1 LSCVESQ
8 SAAKERLFVH
18 LAYLDE
24 TGTDGYSPIVMFGA
38 LILPV
43 GKFGH
48 LSGLHS
54 TAIQQ
59 ILPIDRIEEFKEFH
73 ACEIYKGTGA
83 FLGIEETKRFTAIE
97 VLLEAVRM
105 DALPFIY
112 AAIDRKRFANS
123 PFGTGN
129 PLVTAFH
136 LCLLGVEDWATTNHP
151 NYSGAPKVIDWKDCY
166 LCIADDNKKDKVLK
180 DQLRKTYRSLR
191 VKHPFVPPHVNRLW
205 HAHDDMFFADSTDCL
220 GIQIAD
226 LCAYFVRL
234 HLAGAVESQRFYEI
248 FSKQIICAQPEP
260 ESSLYRHLFRCHD
273 TQAQSV

>member
-1 LSCVESQ
+1 MVCASQCVD
-8 SAAKERLFVH
+8 ERLFVH

-24 TGTDGYSPIVMFGA
+24 TGTDGHSPIVMFGA

-48 LSGLHS
+48 LSSLHS

-59 ILPIDRIEEFKEFH
+59 IIPIEKIEQFKEFH
-73 ACEIYKGTGA
+73 ACELYNGGEGV
-83 FLGIEETKRFTAIE
+83 FQNVDETKRFTAIQ

-105 DALPFIY
+105 EQLPFVY
-112 AAIDRKRFANS
+112 AAVDRNKFASS

-136 LCLLGVEDWATTNHP
+136 LCLLGVEDWATGNHENFP
-151 NYSGAPKVIDWKDCY
+151 GAAKVINWKDTY
-166 LCIADDNKKDKVLK
+166 LCIADDNRKDKALK

-191 VKHPFVPPHVNRLW
+191 IKHPFAPPHANRLW

-234 HLAGAVESQRFYEI
+234 HLTGDVESQHFYNI

-260 ESSLYRHLFRCHD
+260 EASMYKHLFRCHETD
-273 TQAQSV
+273 VSVV